1 MDPTDF
7 TPQEQID
14 TAAADAAAAAAT
26 AESQQQ
32 EAPQQADDQQPAP
45 DKLDAFS
52 AGVEEARAHEAD
64 EPGAAPADAPVGDP
78 PAEEPKPQDPPSGEP
93 AKKDP
98 KPDEPPKSVDEEIK
112 DLGITNERT
121 QKRFRE
127 LSERA
132 AEVEP
137 LRTKA
142 AKADEWEHTITS
154 TGASPQQFGNA
165 LNYLAAINSKD
176 PDAMA
181 QAYDAMSKELQ
192 WLGQKIGRE
201 APGFD
206 PISAHP
212 DLAEKVASGDLTR
225 EVAAEMAQHRQRGVL
240 QQEQR
245 TTQQQTY
252 QAEQAHQYGI
262 SQVAALGEQLKASDP
277 FFAKKLPFLMPTVDV
292 IQQTLPPEQWVPAIH
307 QAYLRLP
314 AVAAPAP
321 AAPAAPRQANNPTRA
336 NPGMSL
342 APKPTKENAFEF
354 GVAEARARGI

>member
-1 MDPTDF
+1 MPDDI

-26 AESQQQ
+26 AETQQ
-32 EAPQQADDQQPAP
+32 EQAPAAEEQRPSA

-52 AGVEEARAHEAD
+52 AGVEEARAQEAG
-64 EPGAAPADAPVGDP
+64 EPGAVPVQAPAVDP
-78 PAEEPKPQDPPSGEP
+78 PAPDPAAKDPPTGEP
-93 AKKDP
+93 DKVDP
-98 KPDEPPKSVDEEIK
+98 KPEDQPAKSVDEEIK

-137 LRTKA
+137 LRAQA
-142 AKADEWEHTITS
+142 AKAQEWEQTITS
-154 TGASPQQFGNA
+154 TGATPQQFGNA
-165 LNYLAAINSKD
+165 LNYLSAINSKD

-192 WLGQKIGRE
+192 WLGQRIGRE

-206 PISAHP
+206 PISAHA
-212 DLAEKVASGDLTR
+212 DLAEKVASGDMTR
-225 EVAAEMAQHRQRGVL
+225 EVAAEIVQHRQRGVL

-252 QAEQAHQYGI
+252 QAQQSQEQGLA
-262 SQVAALGEQLKASDP
+262 QVQALGAQLKAADP
-277 FFAKKLPFLMPTVDV
+277 AFPQKLQYLMPAVEL
-292 IQQTLPPEQWVPAIH
+292 IQSTLPPDQWAQAIH
-307 QAYLRLP
+307 TAYVRLP

-336 NPGMSL
+336 NAGASL
-342 APKPTKENAFEF
+342 APKLTKENAFEF
-354 GVAEARARGI
+354 GVAEARSRGM

>member
-1 MDPTDF
+1 MDPTDI

-14 TAAADAAAAAAT
+14 TAAAAAT
-26 AESQQQ
+26 AEGQQQ
-32 EAPQQADDQQPAP
+32 DAPPVAQEPPPA

-52 AGVEEARAHEAD
+52 AGVAEARAIEAQQ
-64 EPGAAPADAPVGDP
+64 PGADPAPAPAGEQP
-78 PAEEPKPQDPPSGEP
+78 PADPKPQDPPSTEP
-93 AKKDP
+93 AKQDP
-98 KPDEPPKSVDEEIK
+98 KPEEQPSKSVDDEIK

-142 AKADEWEHTITS
+142 AKADEWEQTITS
-154 TGASPQQFGNA
+154 TGATPQQFGNA

-192 WLGQKIGRE
+192 WLGQRIGRE

-245 TTQQQTY
+245 TTQQQTH
-252 QAEQAHQYGI
+252 QAQQAQEQGLA
-262 SQVAALGEQLKASDP
+262 QVQALGSQLKAADP
-277 FFAKKLPFLMPTVDV
+277 AFAQKLQFLMPTVEI
-292 IQQTLPPEQWVPAIH
+292 IQSTLPPDQWASAIH
-307 QAYLRLP
+307 NAYLRLP

-336 NPGMSL
+336 NAGTSL
-342 APKPTKENAFEF
+342 AAKPTKENAFEF
-354 GVAEARARGI
+354 GVAEARSRGM

>member
-26 AESQQQ
+26 VETQQQ
-32 EAPQQADDQQPAP
+32 EAPPVAEEAPPA

-52 AGVEEARAHEAD
+52 AGVEEARAQEAQ
-64 EPGAAPADAPVGDP
+64 EPGAEPAPAGDP
-78 PAEEPKPQDPPSGEP
+78 PADEPKPQDPPSGEP
-93 AKKDP
+93 AKEDP
-98 KPDEPPKSVDEEIK
+98 KPEEQPAKSVDDEIK

-142 AKADEWEHTITS
+142 AKADEWEQTITS

-192 WLGQKIGRE
+192 WLGQRIGRE

-245 TTQQQTY
+245 TTQQQTV
-252 QAEQAHQYGI
+252 QAQQAQEQGLA
-262 SQVAALGEQLKASDP
+262 QVQALGSQLKAADP
-277 FFAKKLPFLMPTVDV
+277 AFAQKLQFLMPAVEL
-292 IQQTLPPEQWVPAIH
+292 IQSTMPPDQWAAAFH
-307 QAYLRLP
+307 NAYLRLP

-321 AAPAAPRQANNPTRA
+321 AAPATPRQANNPTRA
-336 NPGMSL
+336 HAGTSL

-354 GVAEARARGI
+354 GVAEARARGY

>member
-1 MDPTDF
+1 MTQNDI

-14 TAAADAAAAAAT
+14 TASADAAAAAAT
-26 AESQQQ
+26 AENQQ
-32 EAPQQADDQQPAP
+32 EAALPNPEDAPAA

-52 AGVEEARAHEAD
+52 AGVEEARAQEAD
-64 EPGAAPADAPVGDP
+64 EPGADPAPAPAADT
-78 PAEEPKPQDPPSGEP
+78 PAEEPKPQDPLSTEP
-93 AKKDP
+93 AKEAP
-98 KPDEPPKSVDEEIK
+98 KPEEQPKSVDDEIK

-127 LSERA
+127 LTERA

-142 AKADEWEHTITS
+142 AKADEWEQTITS
-154 TGASPQQFGNA
+154 TGATPQQFGNA

-181 QAYDAMSKELQ
+181 QAYDSMSKELQ
-192 WLGQKIGRE
+192 WLGQRIGRE

-206 PISAHP
+206 PISAHA

-245 TTQQQTY
+245 ANQQQSYQTQ
-252 QAEQAHQYGI
+252 QAEQTGLA
-262 SQVAALGEQLKASDP
+262 QVQALGSQLKATDP
-277 FFAKKLPFLMPTVDV
+277 AFAQKLPYLMPTVEI
-292 IQQTLPPEQWVPAIH
+292 IQSTLPPDQWAAAVH
-307 QAYLRLP
+307 NAYMRLP

-321 AAPAAPRQANNPTRA
+321 AAPVARSANNPTRA
-336 NPGMSL
+336 NAGVSL
-342 APKPTKENAFEF
+342 AAKPTKENAFEF
-354 GVAEARARGI
+354 GVAEARSRGV